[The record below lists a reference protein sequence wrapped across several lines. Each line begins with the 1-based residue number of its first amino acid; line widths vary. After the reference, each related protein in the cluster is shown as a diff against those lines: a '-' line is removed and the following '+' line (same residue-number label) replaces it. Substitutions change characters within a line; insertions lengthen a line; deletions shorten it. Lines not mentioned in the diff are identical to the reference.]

1 MFGLLSYGGISLWLF
16 HIFQGFSHNYTLPW
30 VNCHSGVITFVS
42 SIVLNLFN
50 ANLSSFKLVS
60 RTNLIYKKQFRIFF
74 LVCQPLFKSFFVNV
88 CFLFVG
94 VAGLE
99 PAKESELQRLPPY
112 QLGYTPRI
120 RPLLNYQLL
129 AFLGL
134 VSVLALSQWDSNPS
148 LRLACR
154 YLTQ

>member
-1 MFGLLSYGGISLWLF
+1 MVEFHFGYSTF
-16 HIFQGFSHNYTLPW
+16 FRAFSHNYTLPW

-88 CFLFVG
+88 CLLIVRAGTAPTSQGSKPCVITSLLTDIYQMLLSLFCV
-94 VAGLE
+94 L
-99 PAKESELQRLPPY
+99 Y
-112 QLGYTPRI
+112 I
-120 RPLLNYQLL
+120 
-129 AFLGL
+129 L
-134 VSVLALSQWDSNPS
+134 VQIF
-148 LRLACR
+148 
-154 YLTQ
+154 

>member
-1 MFGLLSYGGISLWLF
+1 MFGLLSYGGISHWLF

-99 PAKESELQRLPPY
+99 PANVGVKVPCL
-112 QLGYTPRI
+112 T
-120 RPLLNYQLL
+120 NL
-129 AFLGL
+129 AIPQGFAHY
-134 VSVLALSQWDSNPS
+134 STIS
-148 LRLACR
+148 C
-154 YLTQ
+154 

>member
-1 MFGLLSYGGISLWLF
+1 MVEF
-16 HIFQGFSHNYTLPW
+16 HIGYSTFFRAFSHNYTLPW

-74 LVCQPLFKSFFVNV
+74 LVCQPFFKSFFVNV

-99 PAKESELQRLPPY
+99 PANMGVKVPCLTNLAIPQC
-112 QLGYTPRI
+112 

-134 VSVLALSQWDSNPS
+134 ASVLALSQWDSNPS
-148 LRLACR
+148 RRLTCR